1 MKHKQGNLSKMIGKE
16 SFEFVLLWSAVLL
29 FGTGILFAEEGTPA
43 PSSGKPL
50 KLTTEET
57 VKRALDNNFKLQNL
71 RYELAKTDSNYL
83 KAESQYSWRLV
94 ADGSFR
100 QSILP
105 QNQNNV
111 FTGTKISDDTIKGG
125 IEKTIRATG
134 TYFKLESGSR
144 RFDSNAFEDKSNPFA
159 SSFSGLALPPL
170 YTGFITATVSQD
182 LLKNS
187 FGYKGRN
194 QEQILNNQ
202 SQMARNQV
210 SLQISEAIV
219 GSLVDFWDY
228 SVKLQALKTF
238 RKLQENVKDIRNLTI
253 RKQGLGLSESFE
265 VNQWNSLLAQADSQL
280 ETAMVQKEE
289 AKRKLARS
297 LKLEEGT
304 ELSEDTDLLEEIP
317 DKPDFSKDLPEAYKK
332 RTDYQ
337 NVLKEK
343 EIAEL
348 LVKNAKSDQL
358 PSLQLSGS
366 ASSQAQTITTPSAN
380 YTDTGDGVQSFKYK
394 DFNGK
399 VSFSYPL
406 FDKGV
411 YAGRRDSEI
420 SLRQAALKET
430 ELKNEV
436 RDDLKSRIDS
446 LEASYRIYKNSII
459 TERETQS
466 YYNGVVRSFR
476 QGRADAVA
484 VKNALDTLV
493 RDQLSL
499 TQAKVNFNI
508 DLMRYYIAKNTLL
521 EKFNLDTEKLLPKL
535 E

>member
-1 MKHKQGNLSKMIGKE
+1 MKLENGNFWTKTI
-16 SFEFVLLWSAVLL
+16 
-29 FGTGILFAEEGTPA
+29 
-43 PSSGKPL
+43 SGKTISVFLVSSLILLSGFSGVFSQENKSGKVL

-57 VKRALDNNFKLQNL
+57 VKRALDSNFKLQNL
-71 RYELAKTDSNYL
+71 RYELAKSDSSYL

-100 QSILP
+100 QTVLP
-105 QNQNNV
+105 LNQNNV
-111 FTGTKISDDTIKGG
+111 FSGTKTSDDTIKGG
-125 IEKTIRATG
+125 IEKTIRTTG
-134 TYFKLESGSR
+134 TYFKLEAGNR
-144 RFDSNAFEDKSNPFA
+144 RFDSNAFEDKSNPLTASFA
-159 SSFSGLALPPL
+159 GLALPPL

-194 QEQILNNQ
+194 QEKILDNQ
-202 SQMARNQV
+202 KEMAKSQV

-228 SVKLQALKTF
+228 SVKLQSLKTF
-238 RKLQENVKDIRNLTI
+238 RRLKENVSNIRNLTV
-253 RKQGLGLSESFE
+253 RKQGLGLSEGFE
-265 VNQWNSLLAQADSQL
+265 VNQWNALLAQADSQL
-280 ETAMVQKEE
+280 ETAVVQKDE
-289 AKRKLARS
+289 AKRKLART
-297 LKLEEGT
+297 LKLENDSD
-304 ELSEDTDLLEEIP
+304 LSEETDLMEEIP
-317 DKPDFSKDLPEAYKK
+317 EKPDYTKDLEIAYKK
-332 RTDYQ
+332 RADYL
-337 NVLKEK
+337 NAVREK

-348 LVKNAKSDQL
+348 MLKNAKSDQL
-358 PSLQLSGS
+358 PALTLSGS
-366 ASSQAQTITTPSAN
+366 ASSQAQTITSPDKN
-380 YTDTGDGVQSFKYK
+380 FTDATDGVQSARYK

-411 YAGRRDSEI
+411 AAGRRDSEI
-420 SLRQAALKET
+420 GVRQATLKEN
-430 ELKNEV
+430 EVKNEV
-436 RDDLKSRIDS
+436 RDDLRGRIDS
-446 LEASYRIYKNSII
+446 LEASYKIYKNSIV
-459 TERETQS
+459 TEKETQN
-466 YYNGVVRSFR
+466 YYSGVVRSFQ

-508 DLMRYYIAKNTLL
+508 DLMRYYIAKNMLL
-521 EKFNLDTEKLLPKL
+521 ERFDLDAEKLIPHL

>member
-1 MKHKQGNLSKMIGKE
+1 MKHNKGNFPKTIGKKTL
-16 SFEFVLLWSAVLL
+16 SFILVWSTVLL
-29 FGTGILFAEEGTPA
+29 FGSNVLFSQQQ
-43 PSSGKPL
+43 SSPGGKML

-83 KAESQYSWRLV
+83 KAESQYSWKLV

-100 QSILP
+100 QTNLP

-134 TYFKLESGSR
+134 TYFKLETGSR
-144 RFDSNAFEDKSNPFA
+144 RFDSNAFENKSDPFA
-159 SSFSGLALPPL
+159 ASFAGLALPPL

-202 SQMARNQV
+202 SQIARNQV

-219 GSLVDFWDY
+219 GALVDFWDY
-228 SVKLQALKTF
+228 SVKLQSLKTF
-238 RKLQENVKDIRNLTI
+238 SRLQENVKDIRNLTI

-280 ETAMVQKEE
+280 ETASVQKEE

-297 LKLEEGT
+297 LKLESET
-304 ELSEDTDLLEEIP
+304 DLSEETDLLEEIP
-317 DKPDFSKDLPEAYKK
+317 EKPDFSKDLVVAYQK
-332 RTDYQ
+332 RTDYL
-337 NVLKEK
+337 NAVKEK

-348 LVKNAKSDQL
+348 LLKNAKNDQL
-358 PSLQLSGS
+358 PSLTLSGS
-366 ASSQAQTITTPSAN
+366 ASSQAQTITSPNTN
-380 YTDTGDGVQSFKYK
+380 YTDQADGVQSLKYK
-394 DFNGK
+394 DYNGK
-399 VSFSYPL
+399 VAFSYPL

-420 SLRQAALKET
+420 SLRQAALKEN
-430 ELKNEV
+430 ELKSEV
-436 RDDLKSRIDS
+436 RDDVKGRIDS
-446 LEASYRIYKNSII
+446 LEASYRIYKNSIV
-459 TERETQS
+459 TEKETQS

-499 TQAKVNFNI
+499 TQARVNFNI
-508 DLMRYYIAKNTLL
+508 DLMRYYIAKNYLL
-521 EKFNLDTEKLLPKL
+521 EKFNLDAEKLLPNL